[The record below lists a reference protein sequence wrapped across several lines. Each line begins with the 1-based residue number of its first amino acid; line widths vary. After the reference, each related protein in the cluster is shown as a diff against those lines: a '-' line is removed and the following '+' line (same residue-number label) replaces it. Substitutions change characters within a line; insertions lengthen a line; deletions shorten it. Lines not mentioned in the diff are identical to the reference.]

1 MKKYNFL
8 IYIII
13 AIIIVILIVFFVNRN
28 NNKNKNNESSNSNL
42 QSNIVSERTS
52 INVNQEM
59 AENRIA
65 NIIENKNEILNNIA
79 MNETNSSIS
88 NNTPISSYS
97 TQIKDQSEGRLTN
110 INITCST
117 LSGSIVHPGETFSFN
132 KVVGQPTSERGYQ
145 EASIIVNHKTEKGV
159 GGGNCQVSSTL
170 YNAVL
175 DVGNLA
181 VIERHE
187 HGKDVTYVPDGR
199 DAAVSY
205 GSLDFKFRNDLS
217 YDIRIEAATDNNT
230 LTISLYKN

>member
-1 MKKYNFL
+1 MKKKL
-8 IYIII
+8 
-13 AIIIVILIVFFVNRN
+13 
-28 NNKNKNNESSNSNL
+28 
-42 QSNIVSERTS
+42 
-52 INVNQEM
+52 
-59 AENRIA
+59 
-65 NIIENKNEILNNIA
+65 KNEIYEADEIANYRELVNRSAEKYPNNVAYKFKQNLGKTNQKVIENNNSTGKNDKSNENNFNSNNNI
-79 MNETNSSIS
+79 S
-88 NNTPISSYS
+88 NDAPISSYS

-110 INITCST
+110 ISITCSM
-117 LSGSIVHPGETFSFN
+117 LSGTIVHPGETFSFN

-175 DVGNLA
+175 EAGNLA

>member
-13 AIIIVILIVFFVNRN
+13 AIIVVILIIFFVNKN
-28 NNKNKNNESSNSNL
+28 NNPNNENSTSNT
-42 QSNIVSERTS
+42 QSNITAERTS
-52 INVNQEM
+52 TNVNQEM

-65 NIIENKNEILNNIA
+65 NIIENKNEILDNATNNEPNSNNIK
-79 MNETNSSIS
+79 NDN
-88 NNTPISSYS
+88 PISSYS
-97 TQIKDQSEGRLTN
+97 TQIKDKSEGRLTN
-110 INITCST
+110 IGITCSV
-117 LSGSIVHPGETFSFN
+117 LSGTIVHPSEIFSFN

-145 EASIIVNHKTEKGV
+145 EASVIINHKTEKGI

-175 DVGNLA
+175 EAGNLA
-181 VIERHE
+181 VIERNE
-187 HGKDVTYVPDGR
+187 HGKDVTYVPEGK

-205 GSLDFKFRNDLS
+205 GSLDFKFRNDLN